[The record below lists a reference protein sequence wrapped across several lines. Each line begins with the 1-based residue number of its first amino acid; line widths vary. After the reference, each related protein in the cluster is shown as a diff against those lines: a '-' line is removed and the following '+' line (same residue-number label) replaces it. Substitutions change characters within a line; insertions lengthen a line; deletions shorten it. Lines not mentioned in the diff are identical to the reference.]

1 MLRSGV
7 AIMTAATFCFSLMAV
22 CIKMTAAD
30 FSTTEL
36 VFWRFAI
43 PLPLLWMWVRRRGL
57 SPWPRN
63 RWVIGARTLWGL
75 TAMSCFLYGLGRL
88 PLADVTLLS
97 RLQPLWVAVLA
108 PWLLKER
115 AEATV
120 WAAGLVAAAGV
131 FLLLEPSFAVGNLT
145 GFVVLG
151 GAAASAAAHM
161 AVRRASADDD
171 PWVIVLAFSTLSI
184 LVVGP
189 LSAPTFVVP
198 QGIQWLWLV
207 GIGVSGTFGQILL
220 THAYATD
227 HAAPVAAAG
236 YSSVLFA
243 ALWGALIWNEI
254 PTVNTWT
261 GGALVVVAGILLLVQ
276 RNKIRGANA
285 RPYAAREVTRA
296 ASSGS

>member
-22 CIKMTAAD
+22 CIKMTATD
-30 FSTTEL
+30 FSTPEL

-43 PLPLLWMWVRRRGL
+43 PLPFLGWWVRRRGL

-63 RWVIGARTLWGL
+63 RWVIGVRTLWGL
-75 TAMSCFLYGLGRL
+75 IAISCFLWGLGRL

-108 PWLLKER
+108 PWLLRER
-115 AEATV
+115 AEAAV
-120 WAAGLVAAAGV
+120 WAAGLVAVAGV
-131 FLLLEPSFAVGNLT
+131 ALLVEPSFAVGNLT
-145 GFVVLG
+145 GLVVLG

-171 PWVIVLAFSTLSI
+171 PWVIVLAFSILSTLI
-184 LVVGP
+184 VGP
-189 LSAPTFVVP
+189 LSLLSFHVP
-198 QGIQWLWLV
+198 QGVQWLWLV
-207 GIGVSGTFGQILL
+207 GIGASGTLGQILL

-243 ALWGALIWNEI
+243 ALWGVVIWNEI

-261 GGALVVVAGILLLVQ
+261 GGALVVAAGILLLVQ
-276 RNKIRGANA
+276 RSKGGAKT